1 MTAIEKRNALLGEKL
16 VKALQKRHFEAYYF
30 AHAAEAVKQ
39 VLELMPKG
47 SSVSWGGSMTIRD
60 MGLTAA
66 IKDADY
72 VVYDRDLATSPEEAD
87 VVYHQ
92 ALGADFFITSANAIT
107 EEGQIVNI
115 DGRGNRVAA
124 ITFGPKRVIHVIG
137 LNKVA
142 RNVEEAISRARHTA
156 APINTSRLGSATPCT
171 ADGVCHE
178 CLSPACICN
187 VLQVVRN
194 SFPAGRHIV
203 VLVGE
208 DLGY

>member
-1 MTAIEKRNALLGEKL
+1 
-16 VKALQKRHFEAYYF
+16 
-30 AHAAEAVKQ
+30 
-39 VLELMPKG
+39 
-47 SSVSWGGSMTIRD
+47 GSMTIRD

-66 IKDADY
+66 IKAADY
-72 VVYDRDLATSPEEAD
+72 VVYDRDLATTPEEAD

-92 ALGADFFITSANAIT
+92 ALGADFFVTSANAIT

-137 LNKVA
+137 LNKVT
-142 RNVEEAISRARHTA
+142 RDVQEAISRARHTA
-156 APINTSRLGSATPCT
+156 APINTSRLGSATPCA